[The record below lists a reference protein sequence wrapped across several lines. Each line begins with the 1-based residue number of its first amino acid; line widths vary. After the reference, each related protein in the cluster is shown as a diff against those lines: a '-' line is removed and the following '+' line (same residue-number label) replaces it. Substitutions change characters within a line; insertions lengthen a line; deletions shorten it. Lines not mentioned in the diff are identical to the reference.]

1 MAYERSSYHKK
12 WWVKTI
18 RERNFFGFRY
28 WWFNWSIWILLLFAL
43 GYNLF
48 IEQASDN
55 NTCLNRNNLSRR
67 VYDINK
73 ALETCCSCNTPP
85 PIEPPQAPLD
95 TIPEVQPPLP
105 PPVKPPPLPPPP
117 NATNCNEQTKSGGE
131 GVDNND
137 VVLGTQSG
145 MVSLAY
151 NMESVPDK
159 LEVFYEGNLIASTF
173 TVYGNNN
180 GYVGGD
186 NQAGASG
193 YLNFLYQY
201 HSDQFVTVRVTGP
214 QGTSW
219 TYVVRCPV

>member
-1 MAYERSSYHKK
+1 
-12 WWVKTI
+12 
-18 RERNFFGFRY
+18 
-28 WWFNWSIWILLLFAL
+28 
-43 GYNLF
+43 
-48 IEQASDN
+48 
-55 NTCLNRNNLSRR
+55 
-67 VYDINK
+67 
-73 ALETCCSCNTPP
+73 
-85 PIEPPQAPLD
+85 
-95 TIPEVQPPLP
+95 
-105 PPVKPPPLPPPP
+105 
-117 NATNCNEQTKSGGE
+117 
-131 GVDNND
+131 
-137 VVLGTQSG
+137 